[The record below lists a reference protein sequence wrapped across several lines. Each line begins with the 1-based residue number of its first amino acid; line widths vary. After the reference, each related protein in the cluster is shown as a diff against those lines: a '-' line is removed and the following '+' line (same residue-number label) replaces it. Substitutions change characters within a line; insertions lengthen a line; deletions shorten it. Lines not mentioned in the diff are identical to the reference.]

1 MLPLHQGSLCSLWSL
16 GVRGDHFSLGHLVDL
31 DLPWNRTHMHIFVV
45 RWKAR
50 TFIFHESTYTQHRS
64 VSCVL
69 FISEL
74 ERRMRQRTREIPAVL
89 WWEVGGRRVEELLLD
104 YAVKWLWD
112 WHYDKHHPPWRPPFQ
127 PILVNRAHRVV
138 PVNLDGLCLQLALSL
153 QIYPEMFDEVM
164 WSFKKCKKKKSINQ
178 WANFSSYLRSNDTW
192 GPVRTIFALETLENM
207 TKWGRG

>member
-16 GVRGDHFSLGHLVDL
+16 GVRGDQFSLGHLADL

-74 ERRMRQRTREIPAVL
+74 ERRMRQRTQEIPAVL
-89 WWEVGGRRVEELLLD
+89 WWEVEEGGSGGAFTRLRCEVIMRLTLWQTPPTLAPSFPADPGKPCSPGGPGEPGWPLSPVGPVSPDLPWNVRWSH
-104 YAVKWLWD
+104 VK
-112 WHYDKHHPPWRPPFQ
+112 
-127 PILVNRAHRVV
+127 
-138 PVNLDGLCLQLALSL
+138 LQKM
-153 QIYPEMFDEVM
+153 Q
-164 WSFKKCKKKKSINQ
+164 KKKM
-178 WANFSSYLRSNDTW
+178 Y
-192 GPVRTIFALETLENM
+192 
-207 TKWGRG
+207 